1 MPESKK
7 GVYQIG
13 INSFLFYNTPEI
25 FYNLSLEE
33 IEESKIKIIIV
44 KILENSTNIFDT
56 VVDFSEFGTGDNS
69 SKDTIKNL
77 DFIIFNYNFLIKEE
91 ENKINILF
99 NTKSPK
105 KIELFLHKLELE
117 EDNNDLMYN
126 EQMQQI
132 QNKLQKLKEIAEKQ
146 EEEIKKLQQ
155 NEDNNLNKINYLGK
169 FTKDLLTKIEN
180 ESNNN
185 QYNEKNN
192 QPNNFNNNINNN
204 QQNYNNNNQYRNNNL
219 YNNNQMNNNKRMNN
233 NQINITTNII
243 TILIIIMKI
252 KAIHITN
259 IIIII

>member
-33 IEESKIKIIIV
+33 TEESKIKIIIV

-117 EDNNDLMYN
+117 EDNNDLMYS

-155 NEDNNLNKINYLGK
+155 NEENNLNKINYLGK

-185 QYNEKNN
+185 QYNNKNN
-192 QPNNFNNNINNN
+192 QP
-204 QQNYNNNNQYRNNNL
+204 
-219 YNNNQMNNNKRMNN
+219 
-233 NQINITTNII
+233 II
-243 TILIIIMKI
+243 TIITLIIINK
-252 KAIHITN
+252 
-259 IIIII
+259 IIIIINIEITIYIITIKLIIIIE